1 MQFATICQMY
11 KSKCKDAFVE
21 SDKWLYR
28 RGLVYILLIQNH
40 RHTLSHLEQSGFI
53 NIK

>member
-1 MQFATICQMY
+1 MQDASICQMY

-28 RGLVYILLIQNH
+28 RGLVCILLIQNLIH
-40 RHTLSHLEQSGFI
+40 KLSHLEQSGFI